1 MPFTPHHQAYLGV
14 GFQVNKA
21 IHRLHAGGFQFARQ
35 GDVAF
40 FIKTRLQLNNAGH
53 AFAGLSRFNQRL
65 GNRAVARGAIKRLLN
80 RDHIRIARSL
90 PKELH
95 HHIEGFIGVMHHNIL
110 GADGGE
116 AIATKIQDAF
126 GKARRIGCE
135 QQIGPVIHDQLRQI
149 GKSKQAIHHKYF

>member
-1 MPFTPHHQAYLGV
+1 M
-14 GFQVNKA
+14 GFQFHKA
-21 IHRLHAGGFQFARQ
+21 IYRLHAGGFQFARQ

-53 AFAGLSRFNQRL
+53 AFAGFGGFNQCL
-65 GNRAVARGAIKRLLN
+65 DNRAVARGAIKRLLD

-110 GADGGE
+110 GANGGK
-116 AIATKIQDAF
+116 AIATEIQDAF
-126 GKARRIGCE
+126 GKARRIGRE

-149 GKSKQAIHHKYF
+149 GKPKQAIHHEHF